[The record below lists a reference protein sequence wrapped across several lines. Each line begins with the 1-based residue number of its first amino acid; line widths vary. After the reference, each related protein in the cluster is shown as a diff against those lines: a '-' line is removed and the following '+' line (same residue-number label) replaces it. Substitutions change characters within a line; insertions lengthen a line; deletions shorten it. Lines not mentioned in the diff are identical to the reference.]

1 MAKERGRK
9 KNKMINYR
17 CGWENSTEIIAQSQ

>member
-1 MAKERGRK
+1 MAQEKGRK
-9 KNKMINYR
+9 INKIINYR